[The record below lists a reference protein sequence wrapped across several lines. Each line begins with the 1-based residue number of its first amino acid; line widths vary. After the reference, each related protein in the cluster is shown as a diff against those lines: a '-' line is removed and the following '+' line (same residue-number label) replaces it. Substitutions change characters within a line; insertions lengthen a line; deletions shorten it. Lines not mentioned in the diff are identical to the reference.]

1 MKNRI
6 NYEAIDSQPQKE
18 LDDLVFL
25 ARYLFKTP
33 ISLISILEK
42 DRQIFQSKIGLDLD
56 GSLKQD
62 SFCHHTLEN
71 PDKPLVVTDALNDL
85 RFKDSKL
92 VVGYPNIRFY
102 AGIPLKNSKNEV
114 FGTFCIIDCKPR
126 ELSEDELRCMEIL
139 SRKAMFHL
147 NSRAIISTQ
156 KKVLSESSK
165 RILNLEKVETF
176 LKQMTNK
183 SFYENALFEL
193 NFSQNSN
200 AFKINFISEGVTKLY
215 PHLDTNKDEISIPAI
230 LSKVSANNRF
240 SLMRSFLK
248 SLDSEREQKLEYLEK
263 LENGKDVW
271 YRFIFSTER
280 KTSDLWLIHGIIKN
294 ITHEKEHQEALRRIL
309 FDISHVIRRPL
320 TTIIGLTE
328 LLKSEKELSLEDQ
341 LELVKLVGFAANEL
355 EEYTVDMNSEY
366 QDKIDSLSSL
376 N

>member
-62 SFCHHTLEN
+62 SFCHHTLNN
-71 PDKPLVVTDALNDL
+71 PNEPLVVTNALNDS
-85 RFKDSKL
+85 RFKASKL

-114 FGTFCIIDCKPR
+114 FGTFCIIDNKPR
-126 ELSEDELRCMEIL
+126 ALSKDELRCMEIL

-156 KKVLSESSK
+156 KKVLQESSN
-165 RILNLEKVETF
+165 RIFNLEKMESF

-193 NFSQNSN
+193 SFMQNSN
-200 AFKINFISEGVTKLY
+200 SFKINFISEGMTKLY
-215 PHLDTNKDEISIPAI
+215 PHLDTSLDEISIPVI
-230 LSKVSANNRF
+230 LSKVSSNNRF
-240 SLMRSFLK
+240 LMMRSFLK
-248 SLDSEREQKLEYLEK
+248 SLNSEREEKLEYLQK

-271 YRFIFSTER
+271 YRLIFSSER
-280 KTSDLWLIHGIIKN
+280 KTSDLWMIHGIVKN

-309 FDISHVIRRPL
+309 FDISHVMRRPL
-320 TTIIGLTE
+320 TTIIGLSE
-328 LLKSEKELSLEDQ
+328 LLKSEKELSLEEK

-355 EEYTVDMNSEY
+355 EEYTVGMNSEY
-366 QDKIDSLSSL
+366 QDKIDSLNST

>member
-6 NYEAIDSQPQKE
+6 NYEAVDSLPQKE

-25 ARYLFKTP
+25 ASHLFKTP

-156 KKVLSESSK
+156 KKVLSESNK

-355 EEYTVDMNSEY
+355 EEYTVGMNSEY
-366 QDKIDSLSSL
+366 QDKIDSLNST

>member
-6 NYEAIDSQPQKE
+6 NYEAVDSLPQKE

-25 ARYLFKTP
+25 ASHLFKTP

-156 KKVLSESSK
+156 KKVLSESNK